1 VLAELPGPYY
11 TIARIEQLLK
21 IWHELE
27 ALVES
32 PTSARGL
39 TSSRPTPTD
48 PKVGARQKGYPGDPM
63 RWADVRSDLVRAW
76 RELPIGSL
84 ERRAIAG
91 RMDGQ
96 KFGEMAQINRCSKT
110 TILEAYRAALK
121 RMMETLEGIEPETT
135 KEPGCEMLAPGLSTC

>member
-1 VLAELPGPYY
+1 VLAEAPGPYY
-11 TIARIEQLLK
+11 TIASIEQLLK
-21 IWHELE
+21 IWQELE

-84 ERRAIAG
+84 ERRAIMG
-91 RMDGQ
+91 RTEGQ
-96 KFGEMAQINRCSKT
+96 TFGEMAQINRCSKK
-110 TILEAYRAALK
+110 TILEAYRAGLK
-121 RMMETLEGIEPETT
+121 RMEEILEGVGEEVSE
-135 KEPGCEMLAPGLSTC
+135 KGGEQVAVRAM